1 MSLSPGSTAGV
12 LLGLDRAALGCV
24 EHTAQARLV
33 RQRTCRHGISGTGR
47 RCSIASNIKM
57 YAYDDGVLLE
67 GLLISRVD
75 AMTTRV
81 VPSHSGARIIIILG
95 SCCEPAD

>member
-1 MSLSPGSTAGV
+1 MPL
-12 LLGLDRAALGCV
+12 
-24 EHTAQARLV
+24 HRLV

-57 YAYDDGVLLE
+57 YAYDDGVLLD

-75 AMTTRV
+75 ALTTQATAMTVTTWRWAV
-81 VPSHSGARIIIILG
+81 GDDDHKG
-95 SCCEPAD
+95 SDITGGNDKE